1 MGEILIHNPWVQ
13 FYLLYVG
20 ALVVINVIDA
30 TVQKPEPA
38 GNTSAVGLET
48 KPADSSRN
56 VAA

>member
-1 MGEILIHNPWVQ
+1 MGDLLLHNPWVHI
-13 FYLLYVG
+13 YLLYVG

-48 KPADSSRN
+48 KPADRSRN